1 MFYNPKLESIQSN
14 SSTQKYVSEMS
25 KEMLAGRLEGCVKN
39 VTTNQGKYLRTW
51 NGEVDVVEEAISRA
65 PMFANV
71 LKSRGYKNILFVG
84 HFNDHQ
90 TSWILDKFAGR
101 MIDLVPEERGD
112 AQTYP
117 DLNVVVQ
124 FIPVIMKEFGYEDS
138 FTVARPSESKH
149 QGVMH
154 EVYSECGVPVSPCGT
169 QYKHGHQSFGMEHS
183 GEPFDAVVFLGVP
196 MSTPDVGFEEDLV
209 RSVFA
214 PMCTEDFEMVD
225 LYYGA
230 PSSVKWQN
238 GEEKSSLPEV
248 QSAFTTRVSWDHGF
262 ARQGG
267 SPEEFDIMA
276 RMFTVY

>member
-1 MFYNPKLESIQSN
+1 MFYNSKLESIQSN
-14 SSTQKYVSEMS
+14 SSTQKYVSS
-25 KEMLAGRLEGCVKN
+25 TTKESFVSDIHGLIKDK
-39 VTTNQGKYLRTW
+39 TTNQGKYLRTW
-51 NGEVDVVEEAISRA
+51 NGEVDVVEEAVSRA
-65 PMFANV
+65 PMFANA

-90 TSWILDKFAGR
+90 TSWILDRFAGR
-101 MIDLVPEERGD
+101 MVDVLPEEREQF
-112 AQTYP
+112 QTFP

-124 FIPVIMKEFGYEDS
+124 FIPAVMNALGYEGS
-138 FTVARPSESKH
+138 FTVARPPESKH
-149 QGVMH
+149 LGVMH
-154 EVYSECGVPVSPCGT
+154 QVYSACNLPLSASAT
-169 QYKHGHQSFGMEHS
+169 QYKHGNQSFDMEHS

-238 GEEKSSLPEV
+238 GEEKSSLAEV
-248 QSAFTTRVSWDHGF
+248 QSAFSTRVSWDHGF

-276 RMFTVY
+276 RMFSVY